1 MPTEPIKVKELND
14 DAILDIKVN
23 KSFYM
28 MVKASL
34 FVIFKELQD
43 ENPDKTVNIL
53 KSIMDQKYTDLDD
66 KQRVFYTL
74 TLIVAE
80 IERQAQLNNLT
91 IEKEITEED
100 LKKDINQG

>member
-1 MPTEPIKVKELND
+1 MSTESVKVKELQD

-34 FVIFKELQD
+34 FVIFKELQ
-43 ENPDKTVNIL
+43 EQNTEKTEDIL
-53 KSIMDQKYTDLDD
+53 KAVMSQNYTDLND

-80 IERQAQLNNLT
+80 MERQAQLNNLT
-91 IEKEITEED
+91 VEKEISEEM
-100 LKKDINQG
+100 LKKDIS

>member
-1 MPTEPIKVKELND
+1 MSTESVKVKELQD

-34 FVIFKELQD
+34 FVIFKELQ
-43 ENPDKTVNIL
+43 EQNTEKTEDIL
-53 KSIMDQKYTDLDD
+53 KAVINQNYTDLND

-80 IERQAQLNNLT
+80 MERQAQLNNLT
-91 IEKEITEED
+91 VEKEISEEM
-100 LKKDINQG
+100 LKKDIS

>member
-1 MPTEPIKVKELND
+1 MSTEPVKVKELQD

-34 FVIFKELQD
+34 FVIFKELQ
-43 ENPDKTVNIL
+43 EQNTEKTEDIL
-53 KSIMDQKYTDLDD
+53 KAVMNQNYTDLND

-74 TLIVAE
+74 TIMVAE
-80 IERQAQLNNLT
+80 MERQAQLNNLT
-91 IEKEITEED
+91 VEKEISEEI
-100 LKKDINQG
+100 LKKDIN

>member
-1 MPTEPIKVKELND
+1 MSTESVKVKELQD

-34 FVIFKELQD
+34 FVIFKELQ
-43 ENPDKTVNIL
+43 EQNTEKTEDIL
-53 KSIMDQKYTDLDD
+53 KAVMNQNYTDLND

-80 IERQAQLNNLT
+80 MERQAQLNNLT
-91 IEKEITEED
+91 VEKEISEEM
-100 LKKDINQG
+100 LKKDIS

>member
-1 MPTEPIKVKELND
+1 MSTESVKVKELQD

-34 FVIFKELQD
+34 VVIFKELQ
-43 ENPDKTVNIL
+43 EQNTEKTEDIL
-53 KSIMDQKYTDLDD
+53 KAVMNQNYTDLND

-80 IERQAQLNNLT
+80 MERQAQLNNLT
-91 IEKEITEED
+91 VEKEISEEM
-100 LKKDINQG
+100 LKKDIS

>member
-1 MPTEPIKVKELND
+1 MSTESVKIKELSD

-43 ENPDKTVNIL
+43 ENSDKTVNIL
-53 KSIMDQKYTDLDD
+53 KAIMDQKYTDLND

-91 IEKEITEED
+91 TEKEISEETI
-100 LKKDINQG
+100 KKDLN

>member
-1 MPTEPIKVKELND
+1 MSTESIKVKELQD

-34 FVIFKELQD
+34 FVIFKELQEQNT
-43 ENPDKTVNIL
+43 ENTEDIL
-53 KSIMDQKYTDLDD
+53 KAVMNQNYTDLND
-66 KQRVFYTL
+66 KQRIFYTL

-91 IEKEITEED
+91 VEKEISEEM
-100 LKKDINQG
+100 LKKDIS

>member
-1 MPTEPIKVKELND
+1 MATESVKIKELSN

-34 FVIFKELQD
+34 FVVFKELQD
-43 ENPDKTVNIL
+43 QNPDKTVNIL

-66 KQRVFYTL
+66 KQRIFYTL

-80 IERQAQLNNLT
+80 IERQAQLNNLI
-91 IEKEITEED
+91 IEKEISEEEI
-100 LKKDINQG
+100 KKNINQG

>member
-80 IERQAQLNNLT
+80 MERQAQLNNLT
-91 IEKEITEED
+91 IEKEISEED
-100 LKKDINQG
+100 LKKKIN